1 MFDRVDN
8 TEEDCEVKPD
18 MREEIKEVDS
28 VRECIERAE
37 KLLQVCLYIIIKA
50 SNLGKWYTYI
60 FVS

>member
-18 MREEIKEVDS
+18 IRGEMNEGDS

-37 KLLQVCLYIIIKA
+37 KLLQVCSYI
-50 SNLGKWYTYI
+50 S
-60 FVS
+60 

>member
-8 TEEDCEVKPD
+8 TEEDCEGKPD
-18 MREEIKEVDS
+18 IREEINEVDS

-50 SNLGKWYTYI
+50 SNLGKW
-60 FVS
+60 